1 MVRSFLRILFSAFI
15 AWSFCAAAVII
26 PLVVL
31 DWELFPMPPAEFAEY
46 LLDLM
51 KETCGVL
58 AVLVAI
64 LAVLIVPLLRFP
76 RGNPL
81 LHRPWWASLA
91 GVSVFPV
98 ASVIWVFGL
107 DALGILEIE
116 EGHGSDWVILGLA
129 SALGGAVF
137 AFIHAYLT
145 VLAEKSTSR
154 WRPAMPGQ
162 PDGGRVGGSA
172 DGG

>member
-1 MVRSFLRILFSAFI
+1 MLRSFLRILFSAFI

-26 PLVVL
+26 PVVAL
-31 DWELFPMPPAEFAEY
+31 DWEMFPMPPADFIEY

-51 KETCGVL
+51 KEICGVL

-76 RGNPL
+76 REKPL
-81 LHRPWWASLA
+81 LRRPGWASLVGA
-91 GVSVFPV
+91 AVFPV

-107 DALGILEIE
+107 DALGILEIGE
-116 EGHGSDWVILGLA
+116 ARGVDWFILGLA

-137 AFIHAYLT
+137 AFIHAYLS
-145 VLAEKSTSR
+145 VLAVRKKEHA
-154 WRPAMPGQ
+154 PPVVDA
-162 PDGGRVGGSA
+162 
-172 DGG
+172 